1 MIEIYSA
8 ESTVLMDE
16 YFAYGVNEDYHL
28 GYVYNNTQ
36 LQFIEA
42 QVLTTGN
49 FESYYFPRKPF
60 LVKFKNIIND
70 EELIFINNHLKCCG
84 GDTNRMRRRVASE
97 ILYDYIQTNLSD
109 QNVIVLGDLNTVIA
123 PYQDS
128 DFEIFLDDPNH
139 YAFADQAIAEDP
151 NADWSYPSWPS
162 QIDHILMSDEY
173 FDSFDYAQVLALDH
187 CNSRYLNNIS
197 DHRPVLALFKN

>member
-1 MIEIYSA
+1 
-8 ESTVLMDE
+8 
-16 YFAYGVNEDYHL
+16 
-28 GYVYNNTQ
+28 
-36 LQFIEA
+36 
-42 QVLTTGN
+42 
-49 FESYYFPRKPF
+49 
-60 LVKFKNIIND
+60 
-70 EELIFINNHLKCCG
+70 
-84 GDTNRMRRRVASE
+84 MRRRVASE

-173 FDSFDYAQVLALDH
+173 S
-187 CNSRYLNNIS
+187 
-197 DHRPVLALFKN
+197 